1 MLPPNTPRVTKTT
14 LSFLIAVAL
23 TCLHAVAAEDP
34 AHPLAGTWVNVDE
47 NTDSITRMEV
57 KEEADGWTIQAWGKC
72 VPTDCDWGAVPLHM
86 AVAYADAPHSRC
98 EKIEVPGE
106 KTVTRCI
113 YDPLD
118 IAKLQHGVAHWNH
131 KDLVIQVFMTMQV
144 ANGEL
149 VVETVD
155 VFDKTITGQT
165 NMLIK
170 DAFRKAERVPAEP
183 VAESDGG

>member
-1 MLPPNTPRVTKTT
+1 MT
-14 LSFLIAVAL
+14 L
-23 TCLHAVAAEDP
+23 
-34 AHPLAGTWVNVDE
+34 
-47 NTDSITRMEV
+47 
-57 KEEADGWTIQAWGKC
+57 
-72 VPTDCDWGAVPLHM
+72 
-86 AVAYADAPHSRC
+86 
-98 EKIEVPGE
+98 
-106 KTVTRCI
+106 
-113 YDPLD
+113 
-118 IAKLQHGVAHWNH
+118 
-131 KDLVIQVFMTMQV
+131 QV